1 MQIIIFILYVTC
13 RCRALCRCRRWL
25 CRATPH
31 MRLCAVRFL
40 TVWVLRP
47 TTVWCIDRV
56 GSEGPSNVETQIQ
69 ENSNYFV
76 ILSSRMKPWNKI
88 IWYHYENNVT
98 YRVQLFEKIFIL
110 WDNSSSITVQFGEY
124 CCQSKMYKSG
134 ICGFSPFIETV
145 RCTYSSCACSCLR
158 ISSRIFFCEFLAN
171 RMSSPILGLS
181 TLK

>member
-1 MQIIIFILYVTC
+1 MSSCSVSASC
-13 RCRALCRCRRWL
+13 HSARAVLCRPIFDCLSFEIQIGLYW
-25 CRATPH
+25 P
-31 MRLCAVRFL
+31 
-40 TVWVLRP
+40 
-47 TTVWCIDRV
+47 V
-56 GSEGPSNVETQIQ
+56 GSEGPSNVEKQIQ

-76 ILSSRMKPWNKI
+76 ILSSRMKPKSTKI
-88 IWYHYENNVT
+88 IWKDYENNVT